1 MNTLFTFPSTENLET
16 PIPGIVELP
25 ISANKPG
32 RVKCQGSYWP
42 ARFAQPYQTTV
53 LPDEIVTVVGI
64 YRLTLLVMPFNNS
77 N

>member
-1 MNTLFTFPSTENLET
+1 MNTLFTFPSTENLEN

-42 ARFAQPYQTTV
+42 ARFAQPYQITV
-53 LPDEIVTVVGI
+53 LPDEIVAVVAINGI
-64 YRLTLLVMPFNNS
+64 TLLVMPLDNS